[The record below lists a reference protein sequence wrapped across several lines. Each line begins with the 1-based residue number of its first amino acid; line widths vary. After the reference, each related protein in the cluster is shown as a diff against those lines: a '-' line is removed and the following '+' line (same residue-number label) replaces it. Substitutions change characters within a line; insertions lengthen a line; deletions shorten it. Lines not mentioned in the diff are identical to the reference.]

1 MSESLVTALVSV
13 GGTVCGSLMGVLT
26 AQRLTDWRLRQLEE
40 KVNRLGQL
48 VERVCR
54 LESLLEPRPGKG
66 GAAA

>member
-26 AQRLTDWRLRQLEE
+26 AQRLTDWRLRQLGE
-40 KVNRLGQL
+40 KVSRLSQL

-54 LESLLEPRPGKG
+54 LESLLDARARKAGEAG
-66 GAAA
+66 

>member
-40 KVNRLGQL
+40 KVSHLSQL

-54 LESLLEPRPGKG
+54 LESLLDARARKAGEAG
-66 GAAA
+66 